1 LADLI
6 SAKLEPERFEQMADS
21 DLIQH
26 LQPILKSLRGLR
38 KGLHDG
44 ISIKLSSMWVK
55 LALQGAG
62 MAKKGKR
69 DAPEAPSASALYG
82 NYAKPKSKVCRA
94 CRHSFFL

>member
-1 LADLI
+1 
-6 SAKLEPERFEQMADS
+6 
-21 DLIQH
+21 
-26 LQPILKSLRGLR
+26 
-38 KGLHDG
+38 
-44 ISIKLSSMWVK
+44 MWVK